1 MTTARRPPRPAFAA
15 VSAVL
20 LAAATTMPMGAAAS
34 QAIDLGDPSVL
45 SQQGQRLAI
54 ALPYGSAPGERIS
67 VTRFE
72 VVSVRAPDGWSAPD
86 PAGFSLAKPAHR
98 NVVYLRSREAVDAPE
113 LALTVRVADQPASA
127 QTFTVRLPPARV
139 SVAQAP
145 EPVAMP
151 VSAAAAH
158 AARTPR
164 RAQAR
169 DRGADR

>member
-72 VVSVRAPDGWSAPD
+72 VVSVRAPDGWAAPD
-86 PAGFSLAKPAHR
+86 PLGFSLAKPARR
-98 NVVYLRSREAVDAPE
+98 NLVYLRSREAVDAPE
-113 LALTVRVADQPASA
+113 LELTVRVVEQPDSL
-127 QTFTVRLPPARV
+127 QTFTVRLPPAR
-139 SVAQAP
+139 AALP
-145 EPVAMP
+145 ETAEPAAVPVPAR
-151 VSAAAAH
+151 SARAER
-158 AARTPR
+158 AAR
-164 RAQAR
+164 RAPAR
-169 DRGADR
+169 ERGAAR

>member
-1 MTTARRPPRPAFAA
+1 MTPTRRPPRLA
-15 VSAVL
+15 SAVFPAAL
-20 LAAATTMPMGAAAS
+20 LLLGAAPAGAIAS
-34 QAIDLGDPSVL
+34 QPIDLGDPSVL
-45 SQQGQRLAI
+45 SQRGQRLAI
-54 ALPYGSAPGERIS
+54 ALPYGSAPGERVS
-67 VTRFE
+67 VSRFE
-72 VVSVRAPDGWSAPD
+72 LVSVRAPDGWSAPD